1 MADPDYIDP
10 SQVQPGPIRHASLSE
25 EVLTQAKAV
34 IDVLG
39 PYLGTTLEQFEIN
52 LMRDADPEA
61 EVAVWCSIAAAWIEY
76 HERYLDD
83 EIQPDEFE
91 KKLVAAL
98 LLISMGVEDVHRLDV
113 TPEVGKKLLECYGRG
128 QDDTL

>member
-1 MADPDYIDP
+1 MPDPEYIDP
-10 SQVQPGPIRHASLSE
+10 SQIQPGPIRHASLSD
-25 EVLTQAKAV
+25 EVLTQARAV

-52 LMRDADPEA
+52 LMRDATPEA

-76 HERYLDD
+76 HERHLDD
-83 EIQPDEFE
+83 EIQPDEVE
-91 KKLVAAL
+91 KRLVAAL

-113 TPEVGKKLLECYGRG
+113 DPEVGRKLLECYGG
-128 QDDTL
+128 